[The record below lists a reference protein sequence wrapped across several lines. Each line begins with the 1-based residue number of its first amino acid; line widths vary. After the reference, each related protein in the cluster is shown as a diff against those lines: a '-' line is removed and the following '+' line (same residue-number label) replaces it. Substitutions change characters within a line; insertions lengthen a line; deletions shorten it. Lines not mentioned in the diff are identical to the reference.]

1 MGTKICAYN
10 AIFEVTRR
18 CNLSCEHCLRGDAQ
32 NLDMTKETVDKVL
45 DHIESIGCLTF
56 SGGEPTLNIPII
68 RYIFSEIWRREI
80 PLDSFYVVTNGLVNQ
95 MELAQVLLEN
105 IPYCNEPDMCGVSI
119 STDIFH
125 DNNKE
130 AFLSPIRYLS
140 FSNKDK
146 ESGDYFG
153 GRGIIRRGRAASNV
167 FNGGR
172 TDDPTIDFEGNAEYD
187 ESCDCICLDGE
198 FYVSAAGEICA
209 DCDLSYEMMNDYFVT
224 TVDALPQFIEEL
236 KVEEEESANH
246 AA

>member
-1 MGTKICAYN
+1 MGTKIRAYN

-45 DHIESIGCLTF
+45 DHIESICGLTL

-68 RYIFSEIWRREI
+68 RYIFSEIRRREI
-80 PLDSFYVVTNGLVNQ
+80 SLGSFYVVTNGLVNQ

-105 IPYCNEPDMCGVSI
+105 IPYCYEPDMCGVSI
-119 STDIFH
+119 SMDIFH
-125 DNNKE
+125 DNKE
-130 AFLSPIRYLS
+130 ALHSPLRYLS